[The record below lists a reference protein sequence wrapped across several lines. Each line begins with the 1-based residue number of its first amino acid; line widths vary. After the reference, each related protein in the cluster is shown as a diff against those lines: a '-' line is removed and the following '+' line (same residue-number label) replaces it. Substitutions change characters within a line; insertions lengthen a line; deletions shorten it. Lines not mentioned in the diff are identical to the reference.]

1 VNYYWEEN
9 DKLINM
15 KKALEA
21 PRSLSAAL
29 SGIDGEINLQ
39 WDSVTNANGYIVEY
53 SRESETLRWEQ
64 ADFVPAPQCT
74 ITGLKK
80 NESYCFR
87 VSAMNS
93 SRQGEWSGIA
103 KKRIPDFKI

>member
-1 VNYYWEEN
+1 
-9 DKLINM
+9 M
-15 KKALEA
+15 KKSLEA

-39 WDSVTNANGYIVEY
+39 WDSVINANGYIVEY
-53 SRESETLRWEQ
+53 AMESEKLRWQQ
-64 ADFVPAPQCT
+64 ADFVLMPQCT
-74 ITGLKK
+74 ITGLNK

-93 SRQGEWSGIA
+93 SRQGEWSAVA
-103 KKRIPDFKI
+103 KKKIPDFKK